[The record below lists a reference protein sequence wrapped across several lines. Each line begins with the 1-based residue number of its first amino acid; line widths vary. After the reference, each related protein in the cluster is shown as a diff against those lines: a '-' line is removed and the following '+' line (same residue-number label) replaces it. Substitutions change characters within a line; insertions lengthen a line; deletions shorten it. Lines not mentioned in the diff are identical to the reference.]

1 MQGIQFLRLSLSLL
15 FLIILL
21 PSSDGQFGVRV
32 KYQRSQFSDL
42 EQKISANLN
51 ENGGVWNIGF
61 EAGLDYWFRLN
72 KQRIEFMP
80 EVSIGRSVSTFSKAT
95 LIDATANFY
104 QFQLH
109 THIYPMDFRDNCNC
123 PTFSRQGAGF
133 EKGFFIHITPGLM
146 YQQATFNFDDRAIK
160 KAVEPKFDQTVFKFG
175 AGAGVDIGFSDL
187 FTLTPIVSYYMATP
201 LKYEFIGEDGEILIS
216 SSTIPTILQF
226 SLRLGFRP
234 DYTGRFRR

>member
-1 MQGIQFLRLSLSLL
+1 MQGLQLFRLFFILLSLIVFFST
-15 FLIILL
+15 
-21 PSSDGQFGVRV
+21 SEAQFGLRV

-42 EQKISANLN
+42 EQKIATNLN
-51 ENGGVWNIGF
+51 ENGRLWNIGF
-61 EAGLDYWFRLN
+61 EAGLDYWFRLD

-104 QFQLH
+104 QFQFH

-123 PTFSRQGAGF
+123 PTFSRQGAGI
-133 EKGFFIHITPGLM
+133 EKGFFIHVTPGLM
-146 YQQATFNFDDRAIK
+146 YQQATFNFDERAIN

-201 LKYEFIGEDGEILIS
+201 LKYEFIQENGDILIS